1 MLGSLNYQYAT
12 VCTALLSAPLNLPE
26 PAVLPVFLSRILDR
40 AVKSPSTDSIRPIY
54 TILCGL
60 APDWLDGLPTDIVVH
75 LQDQLTKLIVVPGS
89 EHHSA
94 NLICLAVLAK
104 LASVKTETSLSSKRP
119 LSIDGRSSPLNAS
132 LNNAGL
138 SRGSVD
144 RYSSA
149 RQFFTAKRSAKTV
162 GLVTLKGLDLG
173 VIHVSSVLT
182 PFTSHSSLFS
192 RLHLD

>member
-1 MLGSLNYQYAT
+1 MWGSLNYQYAT
-12 VCTALLSAPLNLPE
+12 TCTALLSAPLHLPE
-26 PAVLPVFLSRILDR
+26 PAILPTFLSRVLDR
-40 AVKSPSTDSIRPIY
+40 AVTSPSADSIRPIH

-60 APDWLDGLPTDIVVH
+60 APDWLGDLPTEIVVH

-104 LASVKTETSLSSKRP
+104 LASVKTESSLSSKRP

-132 LNNAGL
+132 LNSIEL

-162 GLVTLKGLDLG
+162 GLVTLKGLDLTF
-173 VIHVSSVLT
+173 IHLSSVLT
-182 PFTSHSSLFS
+182 LSTSHSSLFS
-192 RLHLD
+192 RLPLA